1 MRGFSSTYQ
10 ISKILLLILC
20 CSLCEFFQCAKTIK
34 ITMDEKYGQM
44 GAWQVL
50 SSKKRIED
58 DEKFQ
63 VVVGESFGVDMT
75 YDIDSLFFFYFLG
88 TVGCL
93 VWRCS
98 PS

>member
-1 MRGFSSTYQ
+1 M
-10 ISKILLLILC
+10 
-20 CSLCEFFQCAKTIK
+20 A
-34 ITMDEKYGQM
+34 
-44 GAWQVL
+44 GAPG
-50 SSKKRIED
+50 SKKVGKMFD
-58 DEKFQ
+58 FQ

>member
-1 MRGFSSTYQ
+1 
-10 ISKILLLILC
+10 
-20 CSLCEFFQCAKTIK
+20 
-34 ITMDEKYGQM
+34 MDEKYGQM
-44 GAWQVL
+44 GAW
-50 SSKKRIED
+50 
-58 DEKFQ
+58 Q

-75 YDIDSLFFFYFLG
+75 YDTDSLFFFYFLG

>member
-1 MRGFSSTYQ
+1 
-10 ISKILLLILC
+10 
-20 CSLCEFFQCAKTIK
+20 
-34 ITMDEKYGQM
+34 MDEKYGQM

-50 SSKKRIED
+50 SSKKRFED